1 MSTLGNV
8 NGKGS
13 LPTPALRLGMY
24 TVACE
29 HYQILIHARSIICA
43 TYTPS
48 LLTYLPADEEMPLV
62 QCYNY
67 IVRALQNFP
76 MFV

>member
-1 MSTLGNV
+1 M

-29 HYQILIHARSIICA
+29 HEHYLIHARSIRA
-43 TYTPS
+43 THTLS
-48 LLTYLPADEEMPLV
+48 LLTYLPADEEMPLL

-67 IVRALQNFP
+67 IVRALQSFP

>member
-29 HYQILIHARSIICA
+29 HYLIHARSIRA
-43 TYTPS
+43 THTLS
-48 LLTYLPADEEMPLV
+48 LLTYLPADEEMPPL
-62 QCYNY
+62 QYYNY
-67 IVRALQNFP
+67 IVRALQSFP
-76 MFV
+76 MFM